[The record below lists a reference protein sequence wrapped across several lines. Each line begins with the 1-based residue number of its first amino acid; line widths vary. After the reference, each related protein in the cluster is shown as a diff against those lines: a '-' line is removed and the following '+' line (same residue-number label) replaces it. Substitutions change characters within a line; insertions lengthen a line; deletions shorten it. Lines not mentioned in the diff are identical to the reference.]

1 MVCYAKAELIKKIV
15 NEMNVIIKK
24 ALRCIHYTRFNKSV
38 NNLKRTKK
46 KEPLLKVYSRYTEIS
61 HFFFSFLF
69 LYLNFFVLFLF
80 ID

>member
-46 KEPLLKVYSRYTEIS
+46 K
-61 HFFFSFLF
+61 
-69 LYLNFFVLFLF
+69 NNC
-80 ID
+80 